1 MAVPSAPIAMRP
13 RVTDSGI
20 EFCWGASG
28 PDVTHYTLSCAELS
42 YSSDHIV
49 THAYVLW
56 GDFPKGS
63 KYTFQVVAHSSS
75 GSSEPGIVCMI
86 SHGTRSAPVEGVH
99 AVDHGDGTAHVSWLP
114 PSAMAVPAVE
124 WYVVELSSGSKVP
137 LRFSQLPSL
146 RFLLINGLVAGA
158 DAKAVDSTATVF
170 AVNDAGYS
178 LGASVKVVR
187 LPLLVR
193 DGLRLCL
200 HAAAY
205 AGHGV
210 WRDTCRAGGDATVET
225 GVGARVRGGGVV
237 LDGATNWRIPPV
249 GPLVAWTLSIWFKRT
264 GASHGQACLFTEV
277 LGGGVLQLCVKAA
290 EDGTGRFQVGFYDG
304 AFHLG
309 NPVALPVGEWNCV
322 TATWDGSLLTTYLDA
337 TQMSVIDAFPHASI
351 SAHTYYKLG
360 CRWDAPEYVTG
371 EVGEVL
377 LYDRVLTEEER
388 GVNWA
393 ATRETLAD

>member
-1 MAVPSAPIAMRP
+1 MAVPPTPVAMRP

-28 PDVTHYTLSCAELS
+28 PNVTHYTLSCAELS
-42 YSSDHIV
+42 YSSDHVV

-56 GDFPKGS
+56 NDFPKGS
-63 KYTFQVVAHSSS
+63 KYTFHVVAHSEA
-75 GSSEPGIVCMI
+75 GSSEPAIVCQI
-86 SHGTRSAPVEGVH
+86 AHGKRSAPVEGVH

-114 PSAMAVPAVE
+114 PSATAVPSVE
-124 WYVVELSSGSKVP
+124 WYVVELSCRSGGTTGP
-137 LRFSQLPSL
+137 LRFSQLPPLCSL
-146 RFLLINGLVAGA
+146 AIDGLVAGA
-158 DAKAVDSTATVF
+158 DYTATVF

-178 LGASVKVVR
+178 LGASASAVR
-187 LPLLVR
+187 LPAVVR

-210 WRDTCRAGGDATVET
+210 WRDTGRAGGDATVET
-225 GVGARVRGGGVV
+225 GTGARAAGGGVL
-237 LDGATNWRIPPV
+237 LDGATNWRIPAV
-249 GPLVAWTLSIWFKRT
+249 GTLAAWTLSIWFKRLS
-264 GASHGQACLFTEV
+264 ASHGQACLFTEV
-277 LGGGVLQLCVKAA
+277 LGGGVLQVCVKAA
-290 EDGTGRFQVGFYDG
+290 GGERFQVGFYDG

-309 NPVALPVGEWNCV
+309 NPVEMPVGEWHCV

-337 TQMSVIDAFPHASI
+337 EQVSVIDAFPHASI

-388 GVNWA
+388 AANWG
-393 ATRETLAD
+393 ATRGTLA